1 MGNIGSTELL
11 VIFILALLL
20 LGPKRLPEVGE
31 SLGKMLRRFRQA
43 SRELRDELDV
53 RHELDVRR
61 DLDLGHDLRTGDKA
75 TPKVAPARDTQARGA
90 ATPTETTRTPD
101 ATPEDAA
108 AGAPD
113 DARTTPRATDDPAAE
128 SNRESAGGHG

>member
-53 RHELDVRR
+53 RHDLDVRR
-61 DLDLGHDLRTGDKA
+61 DLDIRNDIRAVDKRS
-75 TPKVAPARDTQARGA
+75 PQVEPARDTQARGA
-90 ATPTETTRTPD
+90 EPPVESTRAPD
-101 ATPEDAA
+101 TASEGAG

-113 DARTTPRATDDPAAE
+113 DSRTTPRATDDPPAE
-128 SNRESAGGHG
+128 SDRETGAGHG